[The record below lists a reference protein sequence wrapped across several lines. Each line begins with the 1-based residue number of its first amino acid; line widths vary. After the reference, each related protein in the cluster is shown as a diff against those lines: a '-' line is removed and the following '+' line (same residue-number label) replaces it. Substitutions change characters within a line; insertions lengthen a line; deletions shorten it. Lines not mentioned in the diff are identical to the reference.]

1 MDDRGWSN
9 HYSSPS
15 CYEDFLKINQCLFT
29 ENGIFGS
36 IEVYMGRRR
45 RYRSS
50 YDRKE
55 FDIKDFL
62 AMVGQWCIAI
72 LIVVILAY
80 SIVTFGVQSVTM
92 IGQSM
97 SPALNN
103 QDVVLI
109 NKTAYTFKNP
119 KRYDI
124 IAFKL
129 KEDTDGYFNI
139 KRIIGLPGETIQIKN
154 GKIFID
160 GNVLKDM
167 PFDDLIMT
175 EGLALD
181 GITLGSE
188 EYFVMGDNCNN
199 SEDSRYVNV
208 GNISK
213 KEISGKVFFR
223 ISPKS
228 DLGKIQ

>member
-1 MDDRGWSN
+1 MR
-9 HYSSPS
+9 
-15 CYEDFLKINQCLFT
+15 
-29 ENGIFGS
+29 
-36 IEVYMGRRR
+36 RRR

-50 YDRKE
+50 YDREEFDVKE
-55 FDIKDFL
+55 FMSEL
-62 AMVGQWCIAI
+62 GQWAVAI

-80 SIVTFGVQSVTM
+80 SIVTCGLQSVTM

-97 SPALNN
+97 DPALNN

-109 NKTAYTFKNP
+109 NKRAYTFSDP

-129 KEDTDGYFNI
+129 KEDSESYFNI
-139 KRIIGLPGETIQIKN
+139 KRIIGLPGETVQIKN

-160 GNVLKDM
+160 GNVLTDL
-167 PFDDLIMT
+167 PFEDLIMT

-181 GITLGSE
+181 EITLGE
-188 EYFVMGDNCNN
+188 NEYFVIGDNCNN
-199 SEDSRYVNV
+199 SEDSRFVNI
-208 GNISK
+208 GNISE

-223 ISPKS
+223 ISPRSEIGFVK
-228 DLGKIQ
+228 

>member
-1 MDDRGWSN
+1 
-9 HYSSPS
+9 
-15 CYEDFLKINQCLFT
+15 
-29 ENGIFGS
+29 
-36 IEVYMGRRR
+36 MGRRR

-62 AMVGQWCIAI
+62 SEAGQWAIAI
-72 LIVVILAY
+72 LIAVILAY

-97 SPALNN
+97 DKALAN

-109 NKTAYTFKNP
+109 NKRAYTFHKP
-119 KRYDI
+119 ERYDI

-129 KEDTDGYFNI
+129 KEDTESYFNI
-139 KRIIGLPGETIQIKN
+139 KRIIGLPGETVQIKN

-160 GNVLKDM
+160 GDVLTDL
-167 PFDDLIMT
+167 PFEDLIMT
-175 EGLALD
+175 EGLAVD
-181 GITLGSE
+181 TVTLGE
-188 EYFVMGDNCNN
+188 NEYFVMGDNCNN
-199 SEDSRYVNV
+199 SEDSRFVNI
-208 GNISK
+208 GNILD

-223 ISPKS
+223 ISPRSEIGFIK
-228 DLGKIQ
+228 

>member
-1 MDDRGWSN
+1 M
-9 HYSSPS
+9 
-15 CYEDFLKINQCLFT
+15 
-29 ENGIFGS
+29 GI
-36 IEVYMGRRR
+36 RR
-45 RYRSS
+45 RYKSS

-55 FDIKDFL
+55 FELKDFL
-62 AMVGQWCIAI
+62 SGIGQWAIAI

-80 SIVTFGVQSVTM
+80 SIVHFGVQSVTM

-97 SPALNN
+97 NPTLNN
-103 QDVVLI
+103 KDVTLI
-109 NKTAYTFKNP
+109 NKRAYTFAEP

-154 GKIFID
+154 GKLFINGEILTD
-160 GNVLKDM
+160 L

-175 EGLALD
+175 EGLALEEMV
-181 GITLGSE
+181 LGEE
-188 EYFVMGDNCNN
+188 EYFLMGDNCNN
-199 SEDSRYVNV
+199 SEDSRYANI
-208 GNISK
+208 GNISE

-223 ISPKS
+223 IAPRTNFGTLEK
-228 DLGKIQ
+228 